1 MIKTEYGHTNLR
13 GNNAMVITDFISA
26 TEAVKD
32 MLVRDC
38 YMTEAQAKR
47 KILESVDIALEGCTI
62 LKKDKVEKPET
73 VGIIE
78 KKVEERKMINT
89 KVGKITLEGSKAEL
103 ISDLAV
109 IVRGIKETI
118 MEDDKETEESVKQD
132 IDEAVKVGLMNEEE
146 FNKKIK
152 EPVATLIKDL
162 FGGLFDED
170 K

>member
-1 MIKTEYGHTNLR
+1 
-13 GNNAMVITDFISA
+13 
-26 TEAVKD
+26 
-32 MLVRDC
+32 
-38 YMTEAQAKR
+38 
-47 KILESVDIALEGCTI
+47 
-62 LKKDKVEKPET
+62 
-73 VGIIE
+73 
-78 KKVEERKMINT
+78 MINT

-132 IDEAVKVGLMNEEE
+132 IDKAVKVGLMNEEE